1 MEKLPSKDTKT
12 KLYSSKDYANS
23 HTALVKMSRNFYPGE
38 ALRDY
43 PDSDCEEDYLPQL
56 VDFDWPAEIEMTF

>member
-1 MEKLPSKDTKT
+1 
-12 KLYSSKDYANS
+12 
-23 HTALVKMSRNFYPGE
+23 MSRNVYPGE